1 MKFFER
7 FNSVLERY
15 FVPIANKVASQRH
28 VVAIKDGIIMTMPLT
43 ITGSIF
49 LILGFL
55 PIPGY
60 KELLDQSGIGQY
72 FSYIAGGCFGIIAL
86 VATLG
91 VAYRLSNGYNM
102 GELAISNAIITLAS
116 YFVTLSP
123 TVVNGQL
130 NMNYLGSGSLFTGV
144 IIALISVEIIRKIV
158 SKGIVISLPDS
169 VPPAISKTFMALIP
183 AVITITF
190 WGVLSAIVVNTNFKN
205 LHDAV
210 NIIVGMPLRF
220 VGTSLLG
227 QLFAVFMIMVL
238 WCAGI
243 HGSTIVEGIM
253 SPIWLEN
260 TLHNA
265 ALAEKGIENIV
276 ANGFILSTEPFKS
289 LTFNIGGSGST
300 IGLVLLMFFMAK
312 SKQMKEVG
320 KVSITPSLFN
330 INEPVIFGAPIVMN
344 PILIVPFIINPLL
357 ITTITWFLMKWNI
370 VRVPFAAVPWTT
382 PPVISGFL
390 SSGFSISVAI
400 LTIFSIILSMI
411 VYYPFFKIYDKQLM
425 EQEQSE
431 DEEESLQSLLDDLN

>member
-1 MKFFER
+1 M
-7 FNSVLERY
+7 
-15 FVPIANKVASQRH
+15 
-28 VVAIKDGIIMTMPLT
+28 
-43 ITGSIF
+43 
-49 LILGFL
+49 
-55 PIPGY
+55 
-60 KELLDQSGIGQY
+60 
-72 FSYIAGGCFGIIAL
+72 
-86 VATLG
+86 
-91 VAYRLSNGYNM
+91 
-102 GELAISNAIITLAS
+102 
-116 YFVTLSP
+116 
-123 TVVNGQL
+123 
-130 NMNYLGSGSLFTGV
+130 
-144 IIALISVEIIRKIV
+144 
-158 SKGIVISLPDS
+158 
-169 VPPAISKTFMALIP
+169 
-183 AVITITF
+183 
-190 WGVLSAIVVNTNFKN
+190 
-205 LHDAV
+205 
-210 NIIVGMPLRF
+210 
-220 VGTSLLG
+220 
-227 QLFAVFMIMVL
+227 
-238 WCAGI
+238 
-243 HGSTIVEGIM
+243 
-253 SPIWLEN
+253 
-260 TLHNA
+260 
-265 ALAEKGIENIV
+265 

-425 EQEQSE
+425 KQEQSE

>member
-7 FNSVLERY
+7 FNTVLEKY
-15 FVPIANKVASQRH
+15 FVPIANRVAAQRH

-43 ITGSIF
+43 IAGSIF
-49 LILGFL
+49 LILSFL

-72 FSYIAGGCFGIIAL
+72 FSYIASGCFGIIAI
-86 VATLG
+86 VAVLG

-102 GELAISNAIITLAS
+102 GELAISNSIIALAS
-116 YFVTLSP
+116 YFVTLMP
-123 TVVNGQL
+123 TVRDGQL
-130 NMNYLGSGSLFTGV
+130 DLNYLGSRSLFTGV

-158 SKGIVISLPDS
+158 SKGIIISLPDS

-190 WGVLSAIVVNTNFKN
+190 WGILSAVIVNTDFKN
-205 LHDAV
+205 LHDTV
-210 NIIVGMPLRF
+210 NIIVGIPLRF

-227 QLFAVFMIMVL
+227 QLFAVFMIMIL
-238 WCAGI
+238 WSAGI

-265 ALAEKGIENIV
+265 ALAEKGMDNIV

-312 SKQMKEVG
+312 SKQLKEVG

-330 INEPVIFGAPIVMN
+330 INEPVIFGVPIVMN

-357 ITTITWFLMKWNI
+357 ITTITWVLMKWNI
-370 VRVPFAAVPWTT
+370 VKVPFAAVPWTT
-382 PPVISGFL
+382 PPIISGFL
-390 SSGFSISVAI
+390 SSGFSISVVF
-400 LTIFSIILSMI
+400 LTIFSIVLSMI

-425 EQEQSE
+425 EQEKFE
-431 DEEESLQSLLDDLN
+431 DKDDNLQSLLDDLN

>member
-1 MKFFER
+1 MNFFEK
-7 FNSVLERY
+7 FNGILEKY
-15 FVPIANKVASQRH
+15 FVPVANKVASQRH

-43 ITGSIF
+43 IVGSLF

-60 KELLDQSGIGQY
+60 KELLESSGFGQY
-72 FSYIAGGCFGIIAL
+72 FSYIASGCFGIIAI
-86 VATLG
+86 VAVLG
-91 VAYRLSNGYNM
+91 VAYRLSNGYHM
-102 GELAISNAIITLAS
+102 GELAISNSIIALVS
-116 YFVTLSP
+116 YFVTLMP
-123 TVVNGQL
+123 TVENGQL
-130 NMNYLGSGSLFTGV
+130 NLVYLGSGSLFTGV

-158 SKGIVISLPDS
+158 AKGIVISLPDS
-169 VPPAISKTFMALIP
+169 VPPAISKTFMSLIP
-183 AVITITF
+183 AVFTVTF
-190 WGVLSAIVVNTNFKN
+190 WGIISAIVVNTDFKN

-210 NIIVGMPLRF
+210 NTIVGMPLRF

-227 QLFAVFMIMVL
+227 QLFAVFMIMAL

-265 ALAEKGIENIV
+265 SLAKQGLDNIA
-276 ANGFILSTEPFKS
+276 ANGFILATEPFKS

-320 KVSITPSLFN
+320 KISITPSLFN

-344 PILIVPFIINPLL
+344 PILMVPFILNPLI
-357 ITTITWFLMKWNI
+357 ITTITWTLMKLNL
-370 VRVPFAAVPWTT
+370 VKVPFAVVPWTT

-390 SSGFSISVAI
+390 SSGFSISVPL
-400 LTIFSIILSMI
+400 LTVFSIILSMAI
-411 VYYPFFKIYDKQLM
+411 YYPFFKIYDKQLM
-425 EQEQSE
+425 EQEEAENQ
-431 DEEESLQSLLDDLN
+431 EESLQSLLDDLN